1 MRGTNVY
8 KTNNE
13 FRCVDGELT
22 GEINMQNIIAIIGLV
37 FCLMMAVETTFAQ
50 DGKLGDITYSA
61 PKGWAKAAKDH
72 AVVFSEI
79 DQKAGNFCFITLYA
93 ASASEG
99 TPQKDFAREWKLRV
113 VEPWGG
119 EANPKTVT
127 ETDNGWTGVAGGT
140 QIDFQGNRAFAFL
153 TVVSGFGKTVSVL
166 GILNDDS
173 YLPPL
178 QAFVEKM
185 DIDKTATTSKATNAA
200 PTSSASSTGPLQYD
214 AYGHLIIPPPARQLT
229 LADLAGNWGEAAS
242 FHQRY
247 VYRSSGNYAG
257 ADSLTFKSKMTL
269 TANGG
274 YFDDFYAIQNGKL
287 IKEKTGGS
295 FAISGRIL
303 VINDGNLKKF
313 VIRGWL
319 DLPDM
324 TVLEVC
330 GPWFKDD
337 VIPQEIFNDPRQ
349 GANLNQQWV
358 RKK

>member
-1 MRGTNVY
+1 M
-8 KTNNE
+8 K
-13 FRCVDGELT
+13 
-22 GEINMQNIIAIIGLV
+22 NIIAFIGLA
-37 FCLMMAVETTFAQ
+37 FCLTVVNVAFAQ
-50 DGKLGDITYSA
+50 SEKLGDITYSA
-61 PKGWAKAAKDH
+61 PKGWAKVAKDH

-99 TPQKDFAREWKLRV
+99 TPQKDFAREWKTRV

-127 ETDNGWTGVAGGT
+127 EPDNGWTAIAAGA

-153 TVVSGFGKTVSVL
+153 TVISGFGKTVSVL
-166 GILNDDS
+166 GILNDNS

-185 DIDKTATTSKATNAA
+185 DIDKTAAKSTTTTAA
-200 PTSSASSTGPLQYD
+200 ATSSASAAGPLQYD
-214 AYGHLIIPPPARQLT
+214 AYGHLIIPPPTRQLT

-257 ADSLTFKSKMTL
+257 ADSLTYKSKMTF
-269 TANGG
+269 TADGG
-274 YFDDFYAIQNGKL
+274 FYNDFYAIQNGKM
-287 IKEKTGGS
+287 IKEKTAGS
-295 FAISGRIL
+295 ISINGRVLSIRQR
-303 VINDGNLKKF
+303 NTAKY

-319 DLPDM
+319 ELPDM

-330 GPWFKDD
+330 GAWYDDD
-337 VIPQEIFNDPRQ
+337 VIPAEIFTNPMQ
-349 GANLNQQWV
+349 GANLNEQWV

>member
-1 MRGTNVY
+1 M
-8 KTNNE
+8 K
-13 FRCVDGELT
+13 F
-22 GEINMQNIIAIIGLV
+22 INKLSMAFIGLV
-37 FCLMMAVETTFAQ
+37 FCLAVVETTFAQ
-50 DGKLGDITYSA
+50 GEKLGDIKYTA
-61 PKGWAKAAKDH
+61 PKGWTKTAKEY
-72 AVVFSEI
+72 AVVFNEI
-79 DQKAGNFCFITLYA
+79 DQAKGNFCFITLYA
-93 ASASEG
+93 ASTSEG
-99 TPQKDFAREWKLRV
+99 TAQKDFATAWKTRV

-127 ETDNGWTGVAGGT
+127 EPDDGWTAIAAGA

-153 TVVSGFGKTVSVL
+153 TVVSGFGKTVSIL

-178 QAFVEKM
+178 QAFVEKI
-185 DIDKTATTSKATNAA
+185 DIDKTPVTVTTTATTT
-200 PTSSASSTGPLQYD
+200 TSASAATFQRD
-214 AYGHLIIPPPARQLT
+214 AYDRIIIPPPTRQLT
-229 LADLAGNWGEAAS
+229 IADLVGQWGEASS

-257 ADSLTFKSKMTL
+257 SDSLTMKSKMTL
-269 TANGG
+269 TADGG
-274 YFDDFYAIQNGKL
+274 FFDDFYMIQNGKL

-295 FAISGRIL
+295 FAINGRIL
-303 VINDGNLKKF
+303 AIKQNNLAKY

-319 DLPDM
+319 ELPDM

-330 GPWFKDD
+330 GPWYDD
-337 VIPQEIFNDPRQ
+337 QPIPAEIFNNPVQ

>member
-1 MRGTNVY
+1 MKYTNKLLMAFVAM
-8 KTNNE
+8 
-13 FRCVDGELT
+13 
-22 GEINMQNIIAIIGLV
+22 I
-37 FCLMMAVETTFAQ
+37 FCLAVVETTFAQ
-50 DGKLGDITYSA
+50 SEKLGEIKYTA
-61 PKGWAKAAKDH
+61 PKGWTKTAKEY
-72 AVVFSEI
+72 AVVFNEI

-93 ASASEG
+93 ASVSEG
-99 TPQKDFAREWKLRV
+99 TPQKDFATAWKTRV

-127 ETDNGWTGVAGGT
+127 EPDGGWTAIAAGA

-153 TVVSGFGKTVSVL
+153 TVVSGFGKTVSIL

-178 QAFVEKM
+178 QAFVEKI
-185 DIDKTATTSKATNAA
+185 DIDKTSVMATATATTSASAATYKLDDF
-200 PTSSASSTGPLQYD
+200 GRI
-214 AYGHLIIPPPARQLT
+214 IIPPPTRQLT
-229 LADLAGNWGEAAS
+229 IADLAGQWGEAAS

-257 ADSLTFKSKMTL
+257 SDSLTYKSKMTL
-269 TANGG
+269 TADGG
-274 YFDDFYAIQNGKL
+274 FFNDFYAIQNGKL
-287 IKEKTGGS
+287 IKEKTGGA
-295 FAISGRIL
+295 FAINGLIL
-303 VINDGNLKKF
+303 GIKQNNLAKY

-319 DLPDM
+319 ELPDM

-330 GPWFKDD
+330 GPWYDD
-337 VIPQEIFNDPRQ
+337 QPIPAEIFSNPVQ